1 MAIQQVISNFPPAPN
16 SATDTPIDFN
26 AKADAFVNHQSG
38 VYTPEVNTW
47 ADQANTTASEVNTNA
62 TSAEASATE
71 ATTQA
76 DRAEANAGTTFP
88 NPVFPQEE
96 GYILTARED
105 EGNTW
110 EENITIGDVGSA
122 VDNIFTGV
130 NSFEGQTDFDGMVN
144 FNNVPR
150 FNTYPRTDGIST
162 LDGGT
167 THDIANMGIEYGS
180 NANGT
185 FMKYPD
191 GTLICTHQHDEQ
203 LFTTASFGALWRS
216 TTEQILIFPEA
227 FVGAFPIVSPIAT
240 NAGSSA
246 FGSIRNTTLTQT
258 QIRIVSAMAEGYGIP
273 SYIAIGRWK

>member
-47 ADQANTTASEVNTNA
+47 ADQANTTANEVNNDA

-96 GYILTARED
+96 GYILTAREE
-105 EGNTW
+105 EGNVW
-110 EENITIGDVGSA
+110 EENTTIGDVGSA

-130 NSFEGQTDFDGMVN
+130 NTFNGQTIFGGTSD

-150 FNTYPRTDGIST
+150 FNVYPRTDGIST
-162 LDGGT
+162 LDGAT
-167 THDIANMGIEYGS
+167 THDIDSMGIIRGS
-180 NANGT
+180 NANGNFT
-185 FMKYPD
+185 QFPD
-191 GTLICTHQHDEQ
+191 GTLICIGKKTV
-203 LFTTASFGALWRS
+203 TSSAGASAGALFFGNV
-216 TTEQILIFPEA
+216 TAFTFPMSFIEA
-227 FVGAFPIVSPIAT
+227 PNVT
-240 NAGSSA
+240 GSSVGTNSRTWLDLEA
-246 FGSIRNTTLTQT
+246 VNMTSVTFNIMCTESGGS
-258 QIRIVSAMAEGYGIP
+258 GYP
-273 SYIAIGRWK
+273 QYIAIGRWK